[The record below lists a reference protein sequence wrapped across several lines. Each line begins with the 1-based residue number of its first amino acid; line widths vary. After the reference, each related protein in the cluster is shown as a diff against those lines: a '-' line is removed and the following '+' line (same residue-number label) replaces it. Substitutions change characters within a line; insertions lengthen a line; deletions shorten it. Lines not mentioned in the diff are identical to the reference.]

1 MKNAIL
7 CLLMFAFAINTV
19 AQTDSIKNQ
28 ILNYQNNETEL
39 ISKARRMLIDRL
51 ETNDY
56 QKVKEIKDYLKQE
69 VDNQNYLAL
78 YTPEYW
84 FILYWTQE
92 FNELLDNIKQTGY
105 QIDAKETSNMNK
117 QMRPSEDDLFI
128 RLKDKSG
135 KDKHILDLII
145 ENASLTE
152 EEKEFLQLHLSYCLL
167 GSKYHI
173 INQEILNNQSEKFLL
188 KYPSSPYNPFIK
200 KVIIYKEKVSDFG
213 WGYDLALGY
222 GNFEGG
228 IAESFSEYFVLGM
241 SFDFVYNNF
250 DLNLGFSIGSSQLK
264 KDIEYE
270 SVIWSK
276 EKKGDVIVPMV
287 SLGYTV
293 LSKKRINFTP
303 FVGVSGIYISPQWED
318 TQNYTLLEK
327 VELNSDASWN
337 VGISLNF
344 YSKVFKT
351 PSYFR
356 KMSMVQGVLKL
367 KYTYFH
373 SGFKKE
379 YYGLDGAMHQA
390 TIAFGGFTRRVKRSF

>member
-7 CLLMFAFAINTV
+7 CLFLIAFAINVV

-28 ILNYQNNETEL
+28 ILNYENNETEV
-39 ISKARRMLIDRL
+39 ISKARRLLIDRL
-51 ETNDY
+51 EANDY
-56 QKVKEIKDYLKQE
+56 QKVKEIKDYLKHE

-78 YTPEYW
+78 YIPEYW

-92 FNELLDNIKQTGY
+92 FEELLDNIKQTGY
-105 QIDAKETSNMNK
+105 QINAKQSSSMNHLI
-117 QMRPSEDDLFI
+117 RPTQDDLFV

-135 KDKHILDLII
+135 REKHILDLII
-145 ENASLTE
+145 ENASLTD
-152 EEKEFLQLHLSYCLL
+152 EKREFLQLHLNYCLL
-167 GSKYHI
+167 GSEHQI
-173 INQEILNNQSEKFLL
+173 ISQETINNQSENFLL
-188 KYPSSPYNPFIK
+188 KYPSSAYNPFIK

-213 WGYDLALGY
+213 WGYDLSIGY
-222 GNFEGG
+222 GGFEGG

-241 SFDFVYNNF
+241 SFDFMYHNF

-270 SVIWSK
+270 TVVWSK
-276 EKKGDVIVPMV
+276 EKKGDVIVPSA
-287 SLGYTV
+287 SLGYNV
-293 LSKKRINFTP
+293 LSKKRINLTP

-318 TQNYTLLEK
+318 MQNYTLLEN
-327 VELNSDASWN
+327 VELNSDVSWN

-351 PSYFR
+351 PRYLK
-356 KMSMVQGVLKL
+356 KMSLIQGVLRL

-390 TIAFGGFTRRVKRSF
+390 TIAFGGLTRRVKRSF